1 LCSSLSQSVENI
13 DETIK
18 QLTEAIDLVP
28 NYASAYNNRAQAY
41 RLKENYEAALNDLN
55 KAIDLSVS
63 AMKTTNNGQQREKE
77 RTVLKQALAQRVA
90 VKKKQGDLAGSEE
103 DRKWLA
109 ELTTP
114 DNYYAKLCNETIQH
128 VLANYRDYQDM
139 SLDLPCSTT
148 SSSSC
153 SSQQQRSR
161 ERIAPI
167 KNLIEDAFPQKIESS
182 SSLTSLLGY
191 LLALLHLCTD

>member
-1 LCSSLSQSVENI
+1 MLS
-13 DETIK
+13 
-18 QLTEAIDLVP
+18 EAIDLVP

-55 KAIDLSVS
+55 KAIDLSS
-63 AMKTTNNGQQREKE
+63 AAMQTGNGQQREKE

-90 VKKKQGDLAGSEE
+90 VKKKQGDMTGAEE
-103 DRKWLA
+103 DRKRLA

-139 SLDLPCSTT
+139 NVDLPCSTSSDSPT
-148 SSSSC
+148 SS
-153 SSQQQRSR
+153 
-161 ERIAPI
+161 E
-167 KNLIEDAFPQKIESS
+167 KL
-182 SSLTSLLGY
+182 
-191 LLALLHLCTD
+191 